1 MKPARIIVLG
11 VALAAGGVAAM
22 LASGSRQ
29 QPEAPK
35 GPPPPPPL
43 ATVEVLVAKSDLT
56 TGQVVGP
63 GDVGWQIWPAAST
76 GSNFIRKPDRPDAIK
91 DFVGAIVR
99 TPIMAG
105 EPIRDSKVV
114 AGNGGG
120 FMAAILPHGM
130 RAVSLDISP
139 ESGAGGFILPNDHV
153 DVVLTRRDRAAEK
166 VTGVEKFVSDTILR
180 NVRVL
185 AVDQNVEEKEG
196 QKVAIGKT
204 ATIELDPHQVET
216 LALSRQLGTLSLTLR
231 SLLDSQSPMP
241 EGGDN
246 GEDKAGHSVNTVRYG
261 VSTQTTM
268 H

>member
-1 MKPARIIVLG
+1 MKPARIIVLV
-11 VALAAGGVAAM
+11 VALGAGGVAAM

-29 QPEAPK
+29 PAPAPK

-43 ATVEVLVAKSDLT
+43 ATVDVLIAKANLN

-63 GDVGWQIWPAAST
+63 GDVGWQTWPAAST

-91 DFVGAIVR
+91 DFVGAVVR
-99 TPIMAG
+99 TPILAG

-114 AGNGGG
+114 AGKGGG

-130 RAVSLDISP
+130 RAVAIDLSP

-153 DVVLTRRDRAAEK
+153 DVVLTRRDKASEK
-166 VTGVEKFVSDTILR
+166 LTGVEKFVSDTILR

-185 AVDQNVEEKEG
+185 AIDQNVEEKDG
-196 QKVAIGKT
+196 QKVVVGKT
-204 ATIELDPHQVET
+204 ATIELDPRQAET
-216 LALSRQLGTLSLTLR
+216 LALSHQLGTLSLTLR
-231 SLLDSQSPMP
+231 SLLDSQSPTP

-246 GEDKAGHSVNTVRYG
+246 SDDKDSKGVNTVRYG
-261 VSTQTTM
+261 VSTQSTV

>member
-1 MKPARIIVLG
+1 MKRARLIVLG

-29 QPEAPK
+29 PEVKAL
-35 GPPPPPPL
+35 PPPPPPL
-43 ATVEVLVAKSDLT
+43 ATVDVLIAKSDLG
-56 TGQVVGP
+56 TGQVVGA
-63 GDVGWQIWPAAST
+63 GDIAWQTWPAAST
-76 GSNFIRKPDRPDAIK
+76 GSGFIRKPDRPDAIK

-114 AGNGGG
+114 AGKGGG

-130 RAVSLDISP
+130 RAISLDLSP

-153 DVVLTRRDRAAEK
+153 DVVLTRRDKATEK
-166 VTGVEKFVSDTILR
+166 ITGVEKFMSETILR

-185 AVDQNVEEKEG
+185 AVDQNVEEKDG
-196 QKVAIGKT
+196 QKVVIGKT
-204 ATIELDPHQVET
+204 ATIELDPHQAET

-231 SLLDSQSPMP
+231 SLLDSQSPTP

-246 GEDKAGHSVNTVRYG
+246 NGDDKGRGVNTVRYG
-261 VSTQTTM
+261 VSTQTTV

>member
-29 QPEAPK
+29 PEAPK

-43 ATVEVLVAKSDLT
+43 ATVDVLVAKSNLD
-56 TGQVVGP
+56 TGQVVGAT
-63 GDVGWQIWPAAST
+63 DVGWQTWPAASA
-76 GSNFIRKPDRPDAIK
+76 GSSFIRKPDRPDAVK

-99 TPIMAG
+99 TPVMAG

-114 AGNGGG
+114 AGRGGG

-130 RAVSLDISP
+130 RAVAIDVSP
-139 ESGAGGFILPNDHV
+139 DTGAGGFILPNDHV
-153 DVVLTRRDRAAEK
+153 DVVLTRRDKAVEK
-166 VTGVEKFVSDTILR
+166 VTGVERFISETVLR

-185 AVDQNVEEKEG
+185 AVDQNVEDKDG
-196 QKVAIGKT
+196 QKVVIGKT
-204 ATIELDPHQVET
+204 ATVELDPHQAET
-216 LALSRQLGTLSLTLR
+216 LALSKQLGTLSLALR
-231 SLLDSQSPMP
+231 SLLNSQSPTP
-241 EGGDN
+241 EGGDTD
-246 GEDKAGHSVNTVRYG
+246 DKGKPVNTVRYG
-261 VSTQTTM
+261 VSTQSAT

>member
-29 QPEAPK
+29 PEAPK

-43 ATVEVLVAKSDLT
+43 ATVDVLVAKSNLD
-56 TGQVVGP
+56 TGQVVGAA
-63 GDVGWQIWPAAST
+63 DVGWQTWPAASA
-76 GSNFIRKPDRPDAIK
+76 GSSFIRKPDRPDAIK

-99 TPIMAG
+99 TPVMAG

-114 AGNGGG
+114 AGKGGG

-130 RAVSLDISP
+130 RAVAIDVSP
-139 ESGAGGFILPNDHV
+139 DTGAGGFILPNDHV
-153 DVVLTRRDRAAEK
+153 DVLLTRRDKATEK
-166 VTGVEKFVSDTILR
+166 VTGVERFISETVLR

-185 AVDQNVEEKEG
+185 AVDQNVEEKDG
-196 QKVAIGKT
+196 QKVVIGKT
-204 ATIELDPHQVET
+204 ATVELDPHQAET
-216 LALSRQLGTLSLTLR
+216 LVLSRQLGTLSLTLR
-231 SLLDSQSPMP
+231 SLLDSQSPTP
-241 EGGDN
+241 EGGND
-246 GEDKAGHSVNTVRYG
+246 DDTSKPVNTVRYG
-261 VSTQTTM
+261 VSTQSAV